1 LVYTGVRL
9 IGHGDEFEWDAHN
22 EDKLA
27 DKHNVDRYE
36 AEDAA
41 TDPQAQA
48 LLRRVGTNRFGHPRY
63 VGTGKTEGGRFL
75 FFVLDKKGPGLWRIG
90 SARDANAKERSIYKR
105 RNG

>member
-1 LVYTGVRL
+1 M
-9 IGHGDEFEWDAHN
+9 IDHGDEFEWDAHN

-36 AEDAA
+36 AEDPA
-41 TDPQAQA
+41 TEPQAW
-48 LLRRVGTNRFGHPRY
+48 LRRAGKNKFGHLRY

-75 FFVLDKKGPGLWRIG
+75 FLVLDRKGPGLWRIA
-90 SARDANAKERSIYKR
+90 SARDASAKERSIYKR